1 MTDMMKPDRLLW
13 SGFLQSS
20 AKFPDRPAIDMA
32 GCSVTYEELARRA
45 MSLAA
50 TLQAKAPSD
59 AVPLTAVLVYRS
71 ATAYAAVLGTLMAGH
86 GYVPLNP
93 MFPAE
98 RTRLM
103 LERSMCRSVIVDGA
117 SEAQL
122 DSLLAN
128 TASPLVV
135 VCPDRADVAELAA
148 KFTTHRI
155 VGAKDLLS
163 FERWHPV
170 KVDTNS
176 MAYLLF
182 TSGSTGQP
190 KGVMVSHRNVLS
202 YLDFI
207 VPRYGI
213 SEQDRCSQTFDMTF
227 DLSVH
232 DMFVTWEKGACLCC
246 PTYKEL
252 IKPGTFIVDA
262 KLTIWFSV
270 PSVAVFMKKLGM
282 LKPGMYPV
290 LRLSLFCGE
299 ALPLEITKSWAG
311 AAPNS
316 VIENIYG
323 PTELTIAC
331 TAYRWDNARS
341 PSECEHGIVPI
352 GRPFAGLEARVVDE
366 HLREV
371 EPGADGELL
380 MGGSQLALG
389 YWQDADK
396 TAAAFVARPGSDKMF
411 YRTGDRV
418 RRPVGAAPFIY
429 LGRLDHQIK
438 IMGHRVELGEIE
450 AVIRDEAGVDAVVAL
465 GWPINASGASAI
477 EAFLQANEEL
487 DVALVQQRLGARLP
501 AYMVPRRLH
510 ILSHLPLNS
519 NGKYDRK
526 ALLNRLKENE

>member
-1 MTDMMKPDRLLW
+1 MMKSDRLLW

-20 AKFPDRPAIDMA
+20 AKFPDRPAIDVA
-32 GCSVTYEELARRA
+32 GCRVTYEDLGRRA

-50 TLQAKAPSD
+50 TLQAETPAG

-98 RTRLM
+98 RTQLM
-103 LERSMCRSVIVDGA
+103 LERSMCRSVIVDEA

-122 DSLLAN
+122 DSLLADS
-128 TASPLVV
+128 TSPLVV
-135 VCPDRADVAELAA
+135 VCPDRADVGELAA
-148 KFTTHRI
+148 KFPAHRI
-155 VGAKDLLS
+155 LGANDLPS
-163 FERWHPV
+163 FDRWHPT
-170 KVDTNS
+170 KVDANS

-202 YLDFI
+202 YLDTV

-213 SEQDRCSQTFDMTF
+213 NEHDRCSQTFDMTF

-246 PTYKEL
+246 PTYKAL
-252 IKPGTFIVDA
+252 IKPGAFIVDA
-262 KLTIWFSV
+262 KLTVWFSV

-282 LKPGMYPV
+282 LKPGMYPA

-299 ALPLEITKSWAG
+299 ALPLEIAKSWAG

-331 TAYRWDNARS
+331 TAYRWENARS

-352 GRPFAGLEARVVDE
+352 GRPFAGLEARVIDE
-366 HLREV
+366 QLAEV
-371 EPGADGELL
+371 EAGGDGELI

-389 YWQDADK
+389 YWQDTEK
-396 TAAAFVARPGSDKMF
+396 TATAFVTLPESDKVF

-418 RRPVGAAPFIY
+418 RRPVGTAPFIY

-438 IMGHRVELGEIE
+438 IMGHRVELGEVE

-477 EAFLQANEEL
+477 EAFLQANEDL
-487 DVALVQQRLGARLP
+487 DVALVQQRLEARLP

-510 ILSHLPLNS
+510 ILSRLPLNS

-526 ALLNRLKENE
+526 ALLNKLKQNE